1 MAWLLSCAAMHH
13 WPLPP
18 LYSALASCSLVHDS
32 SHLHMEQVQVQVQYH
47 VVS

>member
-1 MAWLLSCAAMHH
+1 MHH

-32 SHLHMEQVQVQVQYH
+32 SHLQDKHMEQVQVQVQYH